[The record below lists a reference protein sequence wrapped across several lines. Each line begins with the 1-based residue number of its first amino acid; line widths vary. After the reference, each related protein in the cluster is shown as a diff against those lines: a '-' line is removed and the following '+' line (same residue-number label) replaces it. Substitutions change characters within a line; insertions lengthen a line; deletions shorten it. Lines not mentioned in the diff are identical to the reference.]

1 MGISE
6 RKALMSDQTQQRTWH
21 IMEAE
26 CDRILPELGEETG
39 KIKNRL

>member
-6 RKALMSDQTQQRTWH
+6 RKAVMSEQKQQRAWRL
-21 IMEAE
+21 MEAE